1 VTQPGNCAACGS
13 GHLEAHLE
21 VAGSAGPEGLIPTTD
36 RFGTALSDIVR
47 CTACGHMQ
55 LERFPPAAELAD
67 AYAQAEST
75 DYIEEEPGQR
85 MSARSALVKIERH
98 ARHGRLLDVG
108 CWAGFLLDEARMRG
122 WRTVGVEPSEFAST
136 FAREH
141 YGLNVLTA
149 DLFAAELEP
158 GSFDALVLGD
168 LIEHLT
174 DPGAALDRIAA
185 LAAPDAVLHLALPDA
200 GSLLARMLGAR
211 WWSVIPTHVQYFT
224 RYSLATLLQRR
235 GWELLELTTAPKA
248 FTVRY
253 YLGRV
258 GGYSRVVSHS
268 LVRTAERLRVADRM
282 WALDLH
288 DRMAAVARAPRG

>member
-1 VTQPGNCAACGS
+1 VTQPGTCAACGS

-47 CTACGHMQ
+47 CTTCGHMQ
-55 LERFPPAAELAD
+55 LERFPSEAELAD

-98 ARHGRLLDVG
+98 ARRGQLLDVG

-122 WRTVGVEPSEFAST
+122 WRTLGLEPSEFASK
-136 FAREH
+136 FARER
-141 YGLNVLTA
+141 YGLDVRTA

-158 GSFDALVLGD
+158 GSFDAVV
-168 LIEHLT
+168 
-174 DPGAALDRIAA
+174 

-200 GSLLARMLGAR
+200 GSLVARMLGAR

-224 RYSLATLLQRR
+224 RRSLATLLQRR
-235 GWELLELTTAPKA
+235 GWELVELTTAPKA

-258 GGYSRVVSHS
+258 GGYSRVVSQS
-268 LVRTAERLRVADRM
+268 LVRTAERVRVADRI